1 MDNFQSLAEHIAGA
15 YARNDSVVA
24 VMLAGSVARGMQD
37 HHSDIEI
44 YVLWLEAPSDRE
56 RKDVIEALNG
66 EIITFFDYE
75 DEEWSDAYR
84 VKGIKIEVSSFL
96 TSSVSAFISK
106 NVDQGRVDLDAQAVT
121 ASIVDGIPL
130 YGAEVIIGLKKKAGA
145 YPEILRKNM
154 IESQLE
160 FSSRWG
166 ARNAFVERGDFF
178 IYQRLAWDTASR
190 ILMMLHGL
198 NKMYVIHPGF
208 KWIHETIRKM
218 EIKPRNLEERIR
230 TAVSGQTRESV
241 MELESLLAET
251 GALVE
256 RHLPGI
262 SIGEFLKEITGTRV
276 SDKEKS

>member
-1 MDNFQSLAEHIAGA
+1 MGNFKIAEQIAGA
-15 YARNDSVVA
+15 YADNNSVEA

-37 HHSDIEI
+37 RHSDIEI
-44 YVLWLEAPSDRE
+44 YVLWSAAPSDRE
-56 RKDVIEALNG
+56 RKDVIGALNG
-66 EIITFFDYE
+66 EILTFFDYE
-75 DEEWSDAYR
+75 DEEWSESYR

-96 TSSVSAFISK
+96 TSSVSAFISL
-106 NVDQGRVDLDAQAVT
+106 NVDEGNEDLDAQAIT

-130 YGAEVIIGLKKKAGA
+130 NGAEIIHGLKEKAGA
-145 YPEILRKNM
+145 YPEALRRNM

-160 FSSRWG
+160 FSSRWS
-166 ARNAFVERGDFF
+166 ARNAYIEREDFF
-178 IYQRLAWDTASR
+178 IYQKLAWDTASR

-198 NKMYVIHPGF
+198 NRLYVSHPGF

-218 EIKPRNLEERIR
+218 EIKPPNLEERIR

-241 MELESLLAET
+241 IELESLLAET
-251 GALVE
+251 GALIT

-262 SIGEFLKEITGTRV
+262 DIGGFLKEISATRV